1 MIFLFDAKPK
11 LEKNWIKSQ
20 PINSVVGG
28 KREWS
33 ESDSDIIG
41 NENEII
47 VTVTMVSKEK
57 M

>member
-1 MIFLFDAKPK
+1 MIFLFDAKPR